1 MDVITNCI
9 WEVLDLVDGYKPG
22 LKILG
27 FRVDCNPVQA
37 RGTYY
42 MYLDDLRVVTD
53 LYDME
58 NHDEDDMADN
68 W

>member
-1 MDVITNCI
+1 
-9 WEVLDLVDGYKPG
+9 
-22 LKILG
+22 
-27 FRVDCNPVQA
+27 
-37 RGTYY
+37 
-42 MYLDDLRVVTD
+42 MYLDDLRAVTD

>member
-1 MDVITNCI
+1 M
-9 WEVLDLVDGYKPG
+9 
-22 LKILG
+22 
-27 FRVDCNPVQA
+27 QA

-42 MYLDDLRVVTD
+42 MYLDDLRAVTD

>member
-1 MDVITNCI
+1 M
-9 WEVLDLVDGYKPG
+9 L
-22 LKILG
+22 
-27 FRVDCNPVQA
+27 A

-42 MYLDDLRVVTD
+42 MYIDDLRAVTD

-58 NHDEDDMADN
+58 NRDEDDMLDT

>member
-1 MDVITNCI
+1 M
-9 WEVLDLVDGYKPG
+9 L
-22 LKILG
+22 
-27 FRVDCNPVQA
+27 A

-42 MYLDDLRVVTD
+42 MYMDDLRCVTD

-58 NHDEDDMADN
+58 NRDEDDMLDT